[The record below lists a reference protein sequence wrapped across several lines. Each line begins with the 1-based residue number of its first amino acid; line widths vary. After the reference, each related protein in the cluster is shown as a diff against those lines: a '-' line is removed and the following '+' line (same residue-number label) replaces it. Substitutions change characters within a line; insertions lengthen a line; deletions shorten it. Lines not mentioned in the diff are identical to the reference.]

1 MTCADYNKISIFL
14 ILLKPSVYLFG
25 HCNISVSDQF
35 IIVLILSLA
44 LNAAEK
50 GNFLWKVMGVKG
62 GSSAY
67 LLGSI
72 HIVPDDIYPLS
83 TKIEKAFENSDYL
96 AVEADMNN
104 IDQNKIA
111 ALTMSKGLY
120 MDGNNLEKVMKP
132 ERYVKLNSAL
142 DSIKLLNI
150 TQVKMM
156 KPWLAAMTIPQLMIL
171 KAGYKMDNGIDMHFL
186 KAATAKKKPI
196 LELESAEF
204 QLELL
209 SGFSEDLQ
217 IKFLESAL
225 DEMST
230 FKEKYDEMVQAWKDD
245 DIKKMAD
252 IMNKEIRDKPDLKP
266 VYDKLIRDRNVTMT
280 EKIDGWL
287 KQNKKD
293 TYFIVVGAG
302 HLVDEDGIAKM
313 LKKKGYKVEKL

>member
-1 MTCADYNKISIFL
+1 MLNFRRQT
-14 ILLKPSVYLFG
+14 V
-25 HCNISVSDQF
+25 F
-35 IIVLILSLA
+35 IIILILSLA

-50 GNFLWKVMGVKG
+50 GNFLWKVTGGKG

-83 TKIEKAFENSDYL
+83 GKIEKAFESSDYL

-120 MDGNNLEKVMKP
+120 MDGNNLEKILKP
-132 ERYVKLNSAL
+132 ELYVKLNAAL
-142 DSIKLLNI
+142 DSIKVLNI

-156 KPWLAAMTIPQLMIL
+156 KPWLAAMTIPQLLIM
-171 KAGYKMDNGIDMHFL
+171 KMGYKMDNGIDMHFL
-186 KAATAKKKPI
+186 KAASAKKKPI

-209 SGFSEDLQ
+209 SGFSEELQ

-230 FKEKYDEMVQAWKDD
+230 FKEKYDSMVQAWRDD
-245 DIKKMAD
+245 NVKKMTE
-252 IMNKEIRDKPDLKP
+252 IINKEMKDTPDLKP

-280 EKIDGWL
+280 VKIDGWL
-287 KQNKKD
+287 KQDKKE

-302 HLVDEDGIAKM
+302 HIVDEDGIAEM